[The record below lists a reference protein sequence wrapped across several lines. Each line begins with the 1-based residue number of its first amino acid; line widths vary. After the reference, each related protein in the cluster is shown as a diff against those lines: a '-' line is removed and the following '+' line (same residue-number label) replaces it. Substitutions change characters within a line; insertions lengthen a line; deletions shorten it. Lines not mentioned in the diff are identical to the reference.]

1 MFSMCSCKCNMC
13 GIATWL
19 LSICFT
25 RLARCK
31 QSKAGCWGNRDH
43 IHGNFMAI
51 SNPSSDIICL
61 IADCLHFGWSL
72 QSLHFRYP
80 IFTNGYYGS
89 WLLNVHTDCMASSD
103 TMCVIVAPR
112 SGPVFK
118 SSKKPRYGSIAA
130 GDEYVTNIYTYI
142 YICIIF
148 MLHIHTIYIIYTCNL
163 FFFKFQRFRQMLSR
177 FGVNPM
183 DDHCGPRSGF
193 SFRRGERVTW
203 WVSRGPHNVSHLTCP
218 QSHWSHLRFWIFL
231 DIFCVLLCRLVTG
244 WLWCE
249 GHGSVFEGIVW
260 ILDPISLAKL
270 KAFLELSEDAE
281 VALHWGSAPVAGSEW
296 QPIGRAWC
304 VFIGSRSQ
312 ITSCSCWPFSTSWH
326 AQAPLGH
333 WMLPGDRKQKK
344 QKNLIDFSLPALS
357 RYLWI
362 TSPHLLMPPPF
373 NYCGD

>member
-31 QSKAGCWGNRDH
+31 QSKAGWWGNRDH

-163 FFFKFQRFRQMLSR
+163 FFLNFNVFDKCCPGLGSIQWTTTAGPDQVSLFVEAKGWHGEFQGGLTTFHTWHVRNRTDR
-177 FGVNPM
+177 IYVFG
-183 DDHCGPRSGF
+183 
-193 SFRRGERVTW
+193 SFWTYFVY
-203 WVSRGPHNVSHLTCP
+203 
-218 QSHWSHLRFWIFL
+218 
-231 DIFCVLLCRLVTG
+231 FCVGWSLVGCDVRVMGQYLRVLYESSIRFHSPSSRLSWNSQKMQKWPCTG
-244 WLWCE
+244 
-249 GHGSVFEGIVW
+249 
-260 ILDPISLAKL
+260 
-270 KAFLELSEDAE
+270 
-281 VALHWGSAPVAGSEW
+281 ALH
-296 QPIGRAWC
+296 
-304 VFIGSRSQ
+304 
-312 ITSCSCWPFSTSWH
+312 
-326 AQAPLGH
+326 
-333 WMLPGDRKQKK
+333 
-344 QKNLIDFSLPALS
+344 
-357 RYLWI
+357 LW
-362 TSPHLLMPPPF
+362 LAA
-373 NYCGD
+373 NGNR

>member
-1 MFSMCSCKCNMC
+1 
-13 GIATWL
+13 
-19 LSICFT
+19 
-25 RLARCK
+25 
-31 QSKAGCWGNRDH
+31 
-43 IHGNFMAI
+43 MAI

-203 WVSRGPHNVSHLTCP
+203 
-218 QSHWSHLRFWIFL
+218 
-231 DIFCVLLCRLVTG
+231 
-244 WLWCE
+244 
-249 GHGSVFEGIVW
+249 
-260 ILDPISLAKL
+260 
-270 KAFLELSEDAE
+270 
-281 VALHWGSAPVAGSEW
+281 
-296 QPIGRAWC
+296 
-304 VFIGSRSQ
+304 
-312 ITSCSCWPFSTSWH
+312 
-326 AQAPLGH
+326 
-333 WMLPGDRKQKK
+333 
-344 QKNLIDFSLPALS
+344 
-357 RYLWI
+357 
-362 TSPHLLMPPPF
+362 
-373 NYCGD
+373 